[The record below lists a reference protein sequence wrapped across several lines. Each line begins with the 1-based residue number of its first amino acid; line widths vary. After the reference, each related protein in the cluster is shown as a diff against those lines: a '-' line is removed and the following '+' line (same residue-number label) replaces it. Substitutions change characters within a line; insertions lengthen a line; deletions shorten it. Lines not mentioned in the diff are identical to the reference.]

1 MHFRDQLH
9 RLGLDAQLGEI
20 EKRDIQLLGEKLE
33 QLFFTD
39 EAQIHQGGPQFAP
52 GLTLLLQ
59 RHL

>member
-1 MHFRDQLH
+1 MHFRDQLY

-20 EKRDIQLLGEKLE
+20 EKWNIQLLGEKLE

-39 EAQIHQGGPQFAP
+39 EAQIHQRGAQLAP